1 MLPMT
6 SSRIYGIGL
15 IVLSCIALISQP
27 ALAQQ
32 TSAIAGVVRDTSGA
46 VLPGVTVEAASPALI
61 ERVRTVVTD
70 DQGRYN
76 IVDLRPGVYTVT
88 FTLTGFNTL
97 VREGV
102 QLTSGFTA
110 AVNVD
115 LPVGA
120 LQESVTVSGA
130 SPLVDTQNVRKQT
143 LITSDQLDSLP
154 TSTKNWATIVEV
166 TPGFSGSFADVA
178 GQLNQNIGNAY
189 HGKTGTKRQFD
200 GMSIDHAS
208 GNVGYLVNSAMVQEI
223 SLQSSGISAE
233 SNADGSVVN
242 MIPKEGSNLFS
253 GTLSGL
259 YTNDSFESSNLN
271 DDLRSR
277 GLTTISKILK
287 IYDTGATLGGP
298 IRKDKLWFFASFREW
313 GNQHVMAGNFW
324 NKTQGTPFYTP
335 DLSNPATRAQWYE
348 SKAARV
354 TWQAAQKHKFNFFA
368 DVADDCLCRA
378 IGALGSAPEAGIA
391 FHFRPVGLY
400 QADWSAPIT
409 PKLLFEAG
417 GSLTITHWPTFL
429 NPGVDPSH
437 ISILELS
444 NNFRYN
450 ASATYASKRA
460 TDRGAQRFSVSYV
473 TGSHAYKFGTQIEE
487 AVSDVV
493 TYVQRDVNYSFRNGV
508 PTSITQY
515 ATPYR
520 AIDRTRADMGI
531 YFQDQWAMRRL
542 TLNYGLRFDYF
553 NGHVDANHIDAPAS
567 GWVPARDFGA
577 VSGVPAWK
585 DINPR
590 FGASYD
596 LFGNGKTALKASIG
610 RYVAKTG
617 TAVASANNPVTTSV
631 NSITRTWGDANGH
644 YIPDCDLKN
653 RAANGEC
660 GPMSDANFGG
670 LSPTTHWADDVLR
683 GWGVRNSN
691 WDVGTEVQHEL
702 RDGVSLT
709 AGYYR
714 NWYGNFTVTDN
725 QLRGPADFDPYCV
738 TAPLNPNLPGGGGYQ
753 VCGMS
758 DVSVA
763 KFTQVDNLVTQSSRY
778 GKQQQV
784 NNFLSFGINTRLRGG
799 ASFGGGVDTGRTMTD
814 NCFVVDAPGI
824 AAGSV
829 TAPQTATTVSGIS
842 NASPTTPQ
850 TSTTI
855 NGKSLCHVVTPFR
868 GQTQLKLNGALPL
881 PYQFVVSGIWQDI
894 SGPNIVAAY
903 AASNAEISRSLG
915 RDLGACGGRTPC
927 TATAT
932 VPLVMP
938 GSMYDHRIRRL
949 DVRVTKQVRLTPR
962 LRMQGN
968 LDIYNV
974 FNSGSA
980 IQINNAFGPQWR
992 QPTEVQDP
1000 RILQFSAQM
1009 NF

>member
-1 MLPMT
+1 M
-6 SSRIYGIGL
+6 SRARVGVCGL
-15 IVLSCIALISQP
+15 FALVCTFVVASD
-27 ALAQQ
+27 ARAQQ

-46 VLPGVTVEAASPALI
+46 VLPGVTVEAASPVLI
-61 ERVRTVVTD
+61 EKVRTVVTD
-70 DQGRYN
+70 DQGRYH
-76 IVDLRPGVYTVT
+76 IVDLRPGVYRVT
-88 FTLTGFNTL
+88 FTLPGFNTL

-102 QLTSGFTA
+102 ALSSGFTA
-110 AVNVD
+110 AVNAD

-120 LQESVTVSGA
+120 LQETVTVSGA
-130 SPLVDTQNVRKQT
+130 TPLVDTQNVRKQT
-143 LITSDQLDSLP
+143 LLTSDLLDALP

-178 GQLNQNIGNAY
+178 GQLNQNLGNAY

-242 MIPKEGSNLFS
+242 MIPKEGSNGFS
-253 GTLSGL
+253 GSLAGL
-259 YTNDSFESSNLN
+259 YTSDRFESSNLN
-271 DDLRSR
+271 DDLRGR
-277 GLTTISKILK
+277 GLTTVSKILK

-313 GNQHVMAGNFW
+313 GNGHLMAGNFW
-324 NKTQGTPFYTP
+324 NKTQGTPLYTP
-335 DLSNPATRAQWYE
+335 DLSRPGNRSQWYE

-354 TWQAAQKHKFNFFA
+354 TWQATQKHKFNFFA

-378 IGALGSAPEAGIA
+378 IGALGSAPEAGLA

-400 QADWSAPIT
+400 QGDWSAPIT
-409 PKLLFEAG
+409 SKLLFEAG
-417 GSLTITHWPTFL
+417 ASLTITHWPTFL
-429 NPGVDPSH
+429 NPGVRPTD

-444 NNFRYN
+444 NNYRYN

-460 TDRGAQRFSVSYV
+460 TDRGAQRFSMSYI
-473 TGSHAYKFGTQIEE
+473 TGSHAYKFGAQIEE
-487 AVSDVV
+487 AVSDIV
-493 TYVQRDVNYSFRNGV
+493 TYVQGDVNYSFRNGS
-508 PTSITQY
+508 PTQITQY

-520 AIDRTRADMGI
+520 AIDRTKADMGL
-531 YFQDQWAMRRL
+531 YVQDQWAIRRL
-542 TLNYGLRFDYF
+542 TMNYGVRFDYF
-553 NGHVDANHIDAPAS
+553 NGHVDANHIAAPAS

-596 LFGNGKTALKASIG
+596 LFGDGKTALKVSIG

-631 NSITRTWGDANGH
+631 NSVTRTWTDNGD
-644 YIPDCDLKN
+644 YVPDCDLKS
-653 RAANGEC
+653 RAANREC

-691 WDVGTEVQHEL
+691 WDFGSEIQREI

-714 NWYGNFTVTDN
+714 NWYGNFTATDN
-725 QLRGPADFDPYCV
+725 LLRAPADFSSYCV

-753 VCGMS
+753 VCGLS

-778 GKQQQV
+778 GQQKQV
-784 NNFLSFGINTRLRGG
+784 NNFFNVGINTHLRSG
-799 ASFGGGVDTGRTMTD
+799 AQFGGGVDTGRSMTD

-824 AAGSV
+824 AAASL
-829 TAPQTATTVSGIS
+829 TSAQTATTVSGIS
-842 NASPTTPQ
+842 TATPTTPQ
-850 TSTTI
+850 TATTI
-855 NGKSLCHVVTPFR
+855 NGKQLCHVVTPFR

-881 PYQFVVSGIWQDI
+881 PYNFVVSGIYQDI

-903 AASNAEISRSLG
+903 AASNAEIVRSLG

-927 TATAT
+927 AATAT

-949 DVRVTKQVRLTPR
+949 DVRFTKQLRLTPR

-974 FNSGSA
+974 FNGSGVV
-980 IQINNAFGPQWR
+980 QVNNAFGPQWR

-1000 RILQFSAQM
+1000 RILQFSAQL

>member
-1 MLPMT
+1 MT
-6 SSRIYGIGL
+6 SWRFSCTGL
-15 IVLSCIALISQP
+15 IVLACMALLPCS

-46 VLPGVTVEAASPALI
+46 VLPGVTVEAASPVLI
-61 ERVRTVVTD
+61 EKARTVVTD

-76 IVDLRPGVYTVT
+76 IVDLRPGSYRVT
-88 FTLTGFNTL
+88 FTLAGFNTF

-102 QLTSGFTA
+102 ELTSGFTA
-110 AVNVD
+110 PVNAD

-120 LQESVTVSGA
+120 LQETVTVSGA

-143 LITSDQLDSLP
+143 LLTRELLDALP
-154 TSTKNWATIVEV
+154 TSTRNWATIVEV

-208 GNVGYLVNSAMVQEI
+208 GNVGYLVNSNMVQEI

-242 MIPKEGSNLFS
+242 MIPKEGGNSFS
-253 GTLSGL
+253 GSLSGL
-259 YTNDSFESSNLN
+259 YTSDRFEASNLN
-271 DDLRSR
+271 ADLRAR
-277 GLTTISKILK
+277 GLTTVSKILK
-287 IYDTGATLGGP
+287 IYDAGVTVGGP
-298 IRKDKLWFFASFREW
+298 IKKDKLWFFASFREW
-313 GNQHVMAGNFW
+313 GNAHLMAGNFW
-324 NKTQGTPFYTP
+324 NKTQGTPFYTA
-335 DLSNPATRAQWYE
+335 DLLRPGDRAQWYE
-348 SKAARV
+348 SKAVRV

-378 IGALGSAPEAGIA
+378 IGALGSAPEAGLA
-391 FHFRPVGLY
+391 FHFRPAGLY
-400 QADWSAPIT
+400 QGDWSAPIT
-409 PKLLFEAG
+409 SKLLFEAG
-417 GSLTITHWPTFL
+417 ASLTITHWPTFL
-429 NPGVDPSH
+429 NPGVRPTD

-460 TDRGAQRFSVSYV
+460 TDRGAQRFSISYV

-493 TYVQRDVNYSFRNGV
+493 TYVQGDVNYTFRNGA
-508 PTSITQY
+508 PTQITQY

-520 AIDRTRADMGI
+520 AIDRTKADMGV
-531 YFQDQWAMRRL
+531 YFQDQWVIRRL
-542 TLNYGLRFDYF
+542 TMNYGARFDYF
-553 NGHVDANHIDAPAS
+553 NGHVDANHVAAPAS

-577 VSGVPAWK
+577 VSGVPSWK
-585 DINPR
+585 DFNPR

-596 LFGNGKTALKASIG
+596 LFGNGKTALKVSIG

-617 TAVASANNPVTTSV
+617 TAVSSANNPVLTSV
-631 NSITRTWGDANGH
+631 NSITRTWTDNGN
-644 YIPDCDLKN
+644 YVPECDLKN

-670 LSPTTHWADDVLR
+670 LSPTTHWSDDVLR

-691 WDVGTEVQHEL
+691 WDFGSEIQRELGT
-702 RDGVSLT
+702 GVSLT

-714 NWYGNFTVTDN
+714 NWYGNFTATDN
-725 QLRGPADFDPYCV
+725 LLRGPADFGSYCV
-738 TAPLNPNLPGGGGYQ
+738 TAPRNPNLPDGGGYQ
-753 VCGMS
+753 VCGLS

-763 KFTQVDNLVTQSSRY
+763 KFTQVDNLVTQSSHY
-778 GKQQQV
+778 GKQRQV
-784 NNFLSFGINTRLRGG
+784 NNFVNIGINTRLRSG
-799 ASFGGGVDTGRTMTD
+799 AQFGGGVDTGRTMTD
-814 NCFVVDAPGI
+814 NCFVIDAPGI
-824 AAGSV
+824 AAAALTS
-829 TAPQTATTVSGIS
+829 AQTATTVSGVS
-842 NASPTTPQ
+842 TASPTTAQ
-850 TSTTI
+850 TATTI
-855 NGKSLCHVVTPFR
+855 NGNAICHVVTPFR
-868 GQTQLKLNGALPL
+868 GQTQLKLNGAIPL
-881 PYQFVVSGIWQDI
+881 PYDFMVSGIYQDI

-903 AASNAEISRSLG
+903 PASNAEIARSLG

-938 GSMYDHRIRRL
+938 GTMYDHRIRRL
-949 DVRVTKQVRLTPR
+949 DVRLTKQLRLTQR

-968 LDIYNV
+968 VDIYNV
-974 FNSGSA
+974 FNGSGA
-980 IQINNAFGPQWR
+980 VQVNNAFGPQWR

-1000 RILQFSAQM
+1000 RILQFSAQL

>member
-1 MLPMT
+1 MT
-6 SSRIYGIGL
+6 SWRVFAIGL
-15 IVLSCIALISQP
+15 IALSCIPLISQP

-32 TSAIAGVVRDTSGA
+32 TSAIAGIVRDTSGG
-46 VLPGVTVEAASPALI
+46 VLPGVTVEAASPVLI
-61 ERVRTVVTD
+61 EKVRTVVTD

-76 IVDLRPGVYTVT
+76 IVDLRPGTYRVT
-88 FTLTGFNTL
+88 FTLPGFNTL

-102 QLTSGFTA
+102 ELTSGFTA
-110 AVNVD
+110 AVNAE

-120 LQESVTVSGA
+120 LQETVTVSGET
-130 SPLVDTQNVRKQT
+130 PLVDTQNVRRQT
-143 LITSDQLDSLP
+143 LLTRDLLDALP

-208 GNVGYLVNSAMVQEI
+208 GNVGYLVNSAMVEEI

-242 MIPKEGSNLFS
+242 MIPKEGSNSFA

-259 YTNDSFESSNLN
+259 YTSDRFESSNLN

-287 IYDTGATLGGP
+287 IYDTGVTLGGP
-298 IRKDKLWFFASFREW
+298 IKKDKLWFFASFREW
-313 GNQHVMAGNFW
+313 GNQHLMAGNFW

-335 DLSNPATRAQWYE
+335 DLSHPADRAQWYE

-429 NPGVDPSH
+429 NPGVQPSH

-460 TDRGAQRFSVSYV
+460 TDRGAQRFSISYV

-493 TYVQRDVNYSFRNGV
+493 TYVQGNVNYSFRNGV

-520 AIDRTRADMGI
+520 AIDRTRADMGV

-542 TLNYGLRFDYF
+542 TLNYGVRFDYF
-553 NGHVDANHIDAPAS
+553 NGHVDANHLAAPES

-631 NSITRTWGDANGH
+631 NSITRTWGDANGN
-644 YIPDCDLKN
+644 YVPDCDLKN

-691 WDVGTEVQHEL
+691 WDVGTEIQHQL

-714 NWYGNFTVTDN
+714 NWYGNFTATDN
-725 QLRGPADFDPYCV
+725 LLRGPSDFDSYCV

-778 GKQQQV
+778 GKQKQV
-784 NNFLSFGINTRLRGG
+784 NNFFNFGINTRLRGG
-799 ASFGGGVDTGRTMTD
+799 ASFGGGIDTGRTMTD

-850 TSTTI
+850 ASTTI
-855 NGKSLCHVVTPFR
+855 NGKPLCHVVTPFG
-868 GQTQLKLNGALPL
+868 GQTQLKLNGAVPL
-881 PYQFVVSGIWQDI
+881 PYEFIVSGIWQDI

-903 AASNAEISRSLG
+903 AASNAEVSRSLG

-974 FNSGSA
+974 FNGGSA

-1000 RILQFSAQM
+1000 RILQFSAQL

>member
-1 MLPMT
+1 MALLPR
-6 SSRIYGIGL
+6 S
-15 IVLSCIALISQP
+15 

-46 VLPGVTVEAASPALI
+46 VLPGVTVEAASPVLI
-61 ERVRTVVTD
+61 EKVRTVVTD

-76 IVDLRPGVYTVT
+76 IVDLRPGSYRVT
-88 FTLTGFNTL
+88 FTLAGFNTF

-102 QLTSGFTA
+102 ELTSGFTA
-110 AVNVD
+110 PVNAD

-120 LQESVTVSGA
+120 LQETVTVSGA
-130 SPLVDTQNVRKQT
+130 TPLVDTQNVRKQT
-143 LITSDQLDSLP
+143 LLTRELLDALP
-154 TSTKNWATIVEV
+154 TSTRNWATIVEV

-208 GNVGYLVNSAMVQEI
+208 GNVGYLVNSNMVQEI

-242 MIPKEGSNLFS
+242 MIPKEGGNSFS
-253 GTLSGL
+253 GSLSGL
-259 YTNDSFESSNLN
+259 YTSDRFEASNLN
-271 DDLRSR
+271 ADLRAR
-277 GLTTISKILK
+277 GLTTVSKILK
-287 IYDTGATLGGP
+287 IYDAGVTVGGP
-298 IRKDKLWFFASFREW
+298 IKKDKLWFFASFREW
-313 GNQHVMAGNFW
+313 GNAHLMAGNFW
-324 NKTQGTPFYTP
+324 NKTQGTPFYTA
-335 DLSNPATRAQWYE
+335 DLSRPGDRAQWYE
-348 SKAARV
+348 SKAVRV

-378 IGALGSAPEAGIA
+378 IGALGSAPEAGLA
-391 FHFRPVGLY
+391 FHFRPAGLY
-400 QADWSAPIT
+400 QGDWSAPIT
-409 PKLLFEAG
+409 SKLLFEAG
-417 GSLTITHWPTFL
+417 ASLTITHWPTFL
-429 NPGVDPSH
+429 NPGVRPTD

-460 TDRGAQRFSVSYV
+460 TDRGAQRFSISYV

-493 TYVQRDVNYSFRNGV
+493 TYVQGDVNYTFRNGA
-508 PTSITQY
+508 PTQITQY

-520 AIDRTRADMGI
+520 AIDRTKADMGV
-531 YFQDQWAMRRL
+531 YFQDQWVIRRL
-542 TLNYGLRFDYF
+542 TMNYGARFDYF
-553 NGHVDANHIDAPAS
+553 NGHVDANHVAAPAS

-577 VSGVPAWK
+577 VSGVPSWK
-585 DINPR
+585 DFNPR

-596 LFGNGKTALKASIG
+596 LFGNGKTALKVSIG

-617 TAVASANNPVTTSV
+617 TAVASANNPVLTSV
-631 NSITRTWGDANGH
+631 NSITRTWTDTNGN
-644 YIPDCDLKN
+644 YVPDCDLKN
-653 RAANGEC
+653 RAVSGEC

-670 LSPTTHWADDVLR
+670 LSPTTHWSDDVLR

-691 WDVGTEVQHEL
+691 WDVSSEIQREL
-702 RDGVSLT
+702 ASGVSLT

-714 NWYGNFTVTDN
+714 NWYGNFTATDN
-725 QLRGPADFDPYCV
+725 LLRGPADFGSYCV

-753 VCGMS
+753 VCGLS

-763 KFTQVDNLVTQSSRY
+763 KFTQVDNLVTQSSHY
-778 GKQQQV
+778 GKQRQV
-784 NNFLSFGINTRLRGG
+784 NNFFNVGINTRLRSG
-799 ASFGGGVDTGRTMTD
+799 AQFGGGVDTGRTTTD
-814 NCFVVDAPGI
+814 NCFVIDAPGI
-824 AAGSV
+824 AAAALTS
-829 TAPQTATTVSGIS
+829 AQTATTVSGVS
-842 NASPTTPQ
+842 TASPTTPQ
-850 TSTTI
+850 TATTI
-855 NGKSLCHVVTPFR
+855 NGKAICHVVTPFR
-868 GQTQLKLNGALPL
+868 GQTQLKLNGAIPL
-881 PYQFVVSGIWQDI
+881 PYDFMVSGIYQDI
-894 SGPNIVAAY
+894 SGPNVVAAY
-903 AASNAEISRSLG
+903 PVSNAEIARSLG

-938 GSMYDHRIRRL
+938 GTMYDHRIRRL
-949 DVRVTKQVRLTPR
+949 DVRLTKQLRITQR

-968 LDIYNV
+968 VDIYNV
-974 FNSGSA
+974 FNGSGA
-980 IQINNAFGPQWR
+980 VQVNNAFGPQWR

-1000 RILQFSAQM
+1000 RILQFSAQL